1 MARLH
6 WLSILAVILLTACVQ
21 GPFPQRTAPQEQRG
35 IGPFTPMEA
44 PYKVGRP
51 YQIEGQW
58 YYPAE
63 DLGYAEIGTAS
74 WYGPSFHGKRTA
86 NGEIFDQN
94 AMTAAHRTLPMPSAV
109 RVTNLENG
117 RSVVLRINDRGP
129 FARNRIIDVS
139 QHAARLLD
147 FEQKGTARVK
157 VEILH
162 RESLQLKVVALNSE
176 AAKGDQ
182 VAVVASPRIPVATR
196 QLYGANGQAAV
207 PGEPDSPAPQMITVT
222 RRPRLQPPELPT
234 NVTVVPVTPAGIYVQ
249 VGAFTDFRNA
259 LQMRDRVYKFGPAQI
274 NHREKDGAAIY
285 RVRLGPLSTI
295 AVAETVLDRVITSG
309 VAEARLIIEEACART
324 PC

>member
-6 WLSILAVILLTACVQ
+6 WLPFLAVTLLAACVQ
-21 GPFPQRTAPQEQRG
+21 SPFPQRTAPQEQQG
-35 IGPFTPMEA
+35 IGPFAPMEA
-44 PYKVGRP
+44 PYKLGRP
-51 YQIEGQW
+51 YQIDDQW

-63 DLGYAEIGTAS
+63 DLGYSEIGTAS
-74 WYGPSFHGKRTA
+74 WYGPNFHGKQTA
-86 NGEIFDQN
+86 NGEIFDQD

-129 FARNRIIDVS
+129 FARDRIIDVS
-139 QHAARLLD
+139 QRVAQLLD
-147 FEQKGTARVK
+147 FERRGTARVK
-157 VEILH
+157 VEILY

-176 AAKGDQ
+176 AAKDDQ
-182 VAVVASPRIPVATR
+182 VAVLASPRIPVATR
-196 QLYGANGQAAV
+196 QLYGANDQAV
-207 PGEPDSPAPQMITVT
+207 DPGEPDSPAPRMINTV

-234 NVTVVPVTPAGIYVQ
+234 NVTIVPISPAGIYVQ
-249 VGAFTDFRNA
+249 VGAFVDFRNA
-259 LQMRDRVYKFGPAQI
+259 LKMRDRVYEFGPAQI
-274 NHREKDGAAIY
+274 SHHETDGAAVY

-295 AVAETVLDRVITSG
+295 ALAEIVLDRVTDSG